1 MVKIPA
7 RNAMIFGQKNPWK
20 GNSLSYVLRTNRKAR
35 FRDEG
40 IETNRAAP
48 RLFHFRL
55 AADKYVATVSPRR
68 APQMRRSCVKIEK
81 LQSWSGRDTANGSR
95 FVACWN
101 GLGCIANTYFQ
112 SVSSRMGLPRTRGLR
127 RVLFSNFHNGRR
139 YRSFAEEEEEEEE
152 GKKRNGKCGYVSRYR
167 EAMNINKIDKVCC
180 V

>member
-1 MVKIPA
+1 MIDRQKI
-7 RNAMIFGQKNPWK
+7 RGRETR
-20 GNSLSYVLRTNRKAR
+20 SLSYVLRTNRKAR

-40 IETNRAAP
+40 IETNRVAP

-55 AADKYVATVSPRR
+55 AADKYVAVATVSPRR

-101 GLGCIANTYFQ
+101 RLALEYVFQ
-112 SVSSRMGLPRTRGLR
+112 SVSSRMGELRTRGPR

-139 YRSFAEEEEEEEE
+139 YRSSEEEKKKKRRR
-152 GKKRNGKCGYVSRYR
+152 KKRNGKYSYVSRYP
-167 EAMNINKIDKVCC
+167 EAIARRIGGC
-180 V
+180 